1 MPKTL
6 YFKSYHQNMVRSCC
20 NFPGV
25 PWLGFSAS
33 VLRDFLAMPQIAPD
47 LPAATTSP
55 RRVHTVI
62 FIDLLRE
69 YGIESV
75 YALKA
80 NE

>member
-1 MPKTL
+1 MPNVL
-6 YFKSYHQNMVRSCC
+6 NFKGIVEDYARCRYA
-20 NFPGV
+20 FPGV
-25 PWLGFSAS
+25 PWML
-33 VLRDFLAMPQIAPD
+33 
-47 LPAATTSP
+47 
-55 RRVHTVI
+55 I